1 MLINIKVVPRSS
13 RNFVKEENGLL
24 KVYVNAPAQKGK
36 ANEAVVELIAGHFGV
51 KKRQVSILKGELS
64 PRKIISIVK

>member
-1 MLINIKVVPRSS
+1 MLINIKAVPRSS

>member
-1 MLINIKVVPRSS
+1 MLINIKVVPKSS

-24 KVYVNAPAQKGK
+24 KVYVSAPAQKGK
-36 ANEAVVELIAGHFGV
+36 ANEAVVELIAEHFDV